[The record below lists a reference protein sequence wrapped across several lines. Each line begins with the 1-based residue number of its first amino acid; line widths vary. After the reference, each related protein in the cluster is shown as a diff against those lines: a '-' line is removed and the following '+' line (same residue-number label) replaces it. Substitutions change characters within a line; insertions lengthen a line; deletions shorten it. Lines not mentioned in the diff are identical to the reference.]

1 MTMAVAADLKRD
13 VDEILPGVIADR
25 RHLHEHPEL
34 GLQEYDTARFVTER
48 LQVLGIEDIRTGISE
63 TGVTGLIRGTGESP
77 GRDKVVLVRAD
88 MDALPI
94 QEEND
99 APYRSRT
106 DGVMHACG
114 HDAHTAILLG
124 VARVLMDR
132 RDQFAGT
139 VKLIF
144 QPSEET
150 GPGGAKWM
158 IEQGVMQDPT
168 VDACFGLHV
177 WQNEPVGSVL
187 VGDGPV
193 MANSDRFEIGIQGKG
208 GHGAMPHECVD
219 PIVGGMQIVGAL
231 QTLVSREVKPTE
243 SAVVTIGEFHA
254 GHAPNVIPDTATIR
268 GTVRSFTP
276 GVQELLERRIVEL
289 AEAIGV
295 SMRAAVTAE
304 YQRGVP
310 ATVNDPKMA
319 AIARR
324 AAIEVVGEENVRPQI
339 PTMGG
344 EDFSFFLLERPGCYF
359 FVGSNN
365 EGRGLTWGHHHP
377 RFDIDEE
384 ALGIGIETMVRTLTG
399 YLATE

>member
-1 MTMAVAADLKRD
+1 MAIAADLKRD

-34 GLQEYDTARFVTER
+34 GMHEHETARFVADR
-48 LQVLGIEDIRTGISE
+48 LAALGVEDIRTGISE
-63 TGVTGLIRGTGESP
+63 TGVTGLIRGTADGP
-77 GRDKVVLVRAD
+77 GKVVLVRAD

-99 APYRSRT
+99 VEYRSQV

-139 VKLIF
+139 VKLCF
-144 QPSEET
+144 QPCEET

-158 IEQGVMQDPT
+158 IEQGVLEDPA

-177 WQNEPVGSVL
+177 WQVEPVGDVL

-193 MANSDRFEIGIQGKG
+193 MAASDRFDIRIQGKG
-208 GHGAMPHECVD
+208 GHGAMPNTCVD
-219 PIVGGMQIVGAL
+219 PIVVGMAIVNAL
-231 QTLVSREVKPTE
+231 QTIVSREVDPID
-243 SAVVTIGEFHA
+243 SAVVTVGEFHA
-254 GHAPNVIPDTATIR
+254 GDAANVIPDTARIR
-268 GTVRSFTP
+268 GTVRSFKP
-276 GVQELLERRIVEL
+276 EVQDHIERRIVEL
-289 AEAIGV
+289 AEGIGAA
-295 SMRAAVTAE
+295 MRAEVTAE
-304 YQRGVP
+304 YRRGVP
-310 ATVNDPKMA
+310 ATVNDPAMA
-319 AIARR
+319 AIARK
-324 AAIEVVGEENVRPQI
+324 AAIEVVGAEHVRPQV

-344 EDFSFFLLERPGCYF
+344 EDFSFFLQEKPGCYF
-359 FVGSNN
+359 FVGTNN
-365 EGRGLTWGHHHP
+365 EARGLTWGHHHP
-377 RFDIDEE
+377 KFDIDEE

-399 YLATE
+399 YLAPG